1 MRTGFL
7 ILPYPL
13 TNFEKQK
20 YYQNESKFEGVYS
33 RNNLLEKKDEAYIM
47 NLDKYKSI
55 RTHWIGLYMNGNKVI
70 HFNTFGG
77 EYIPKEIKKLIGN
90 KNIISNIYRIQ
101 TCTWF
106 NNVPILLY
114 LFCIFYFIYLRSLL
128 FLYIFV
134 DFE

>member
-20 YYQNESKFEGVYS
+20 YYQNESKFVGVYS

-55 RTHWIGLYMNGNKVI
+55 RTHWIGFYMNGNKVI
-70 HFNTFGG
+70 NFNTFGA
-77 EYIPKEIKKLIGN
+77 EYIPKEIKKFIGN

-106 NNVPILLY
+106 NNVRILLY
-114 LFCIFYFIYLRSLL
+114 LFCIFYFIYLWSLL